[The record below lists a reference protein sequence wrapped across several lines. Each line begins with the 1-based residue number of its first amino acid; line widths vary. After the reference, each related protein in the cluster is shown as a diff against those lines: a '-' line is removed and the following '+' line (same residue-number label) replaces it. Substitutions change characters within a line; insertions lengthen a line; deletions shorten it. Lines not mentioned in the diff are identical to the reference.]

1 MVITQELTDHQVR
14 NIRRRLLYWGR
25 KNYQEYPWRVDT
37 DAWLTLVAELF
48 LQRTQASQVRG
59 VYEEFKKRY
68 PTPLA
73 VLGADPNELSPLVR
87 RLGLG
92 FRLGMLLDIAAIAAQ
107 HGGVLPE
114 DMDELTRLRGVGTYT
129 AAAWLSLHRSKRA
142 VVIDSNVI
150 RWLSRMTGHPYSRD
164 PRGVSWVRDLAERLT
179 PRRAFREYNYAV
191 LDFTMKICNPRR
203 PNCGHCP
210 NLVDCRYGTETFSG
224 NIALDPQK

>member
-1 MVITQELTDHQVR
+1 MVTTQELTDHQVR

-25 KNYQEYPWRVDT
+25 KNYQEYPWRVDR

-59 VYEEFKKRY
+59 VYEEFKKCY

-73 VLGADPNELSPLVR
+73 VLGADPNEVSPLVR
-87 RLGLG
+87 KLGLG
-92 FRLGMLLDIAAIAAQ
+92 FRLGVLLDIAAVAAR
-107 HGGVLPE
+107 HDGVVPE

-129 AAAWLSLHRSKRA
+129 AAAWLSLHRGKRA

-150 RWLSRMTGHPYSRD
+150 RWLSRMTGNPYNRD
-164 PRGVSWVRDLAERLT
+164 PRGVSWVRNLAERLT
-179 PRRAFREYNYAV
+179 PRRAFQAYNYAV
-191 LDFTMKICNPRR
+191 LDFTMKICTPRR

-210 NLVDCRYGTETFSG
+210 HLVDCRYGTEAVSG
-224 NIALDPQK
+224 SIALDPKK